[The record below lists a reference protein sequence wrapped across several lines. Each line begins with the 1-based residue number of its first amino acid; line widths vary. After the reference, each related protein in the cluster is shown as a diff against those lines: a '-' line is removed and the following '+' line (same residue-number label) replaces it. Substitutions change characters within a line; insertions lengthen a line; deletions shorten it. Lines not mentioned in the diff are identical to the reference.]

1 MSTTMH
7 SYTLKKSSNKV
18 HIRRIPRKRRKHR
31 KSDDFRS
38 CQTGTTVTSHHLF
51 NSKLTEQKSTPQK
64 SE

>member
-7 SYTLKKSSNKV
+7 SYTLKKFSNKV

-31 KSDDFRS
+31 KSNDFRS
-38 CQTGTTVTSHHLF
+38 CKTETTITSQRLF
-51 NSKLTEQKSTPQK
+51 NSKLIQPKSTPQP

>member
-1 MSTTMH
+1 MSTATH
-7 SYTLKKSSNKV
+7 NFTLKKFSNKV

-31 KSDDFRS
+31 KSNDFRS

>member
-18 HIRRIPRKRRKHR
+18 HIRRISRKRRKHR
-31 KSDDFRS
+31 KSNDFRS
-38 CQTGTTVTSHHLF
+38 CKTETTVTSHHLF